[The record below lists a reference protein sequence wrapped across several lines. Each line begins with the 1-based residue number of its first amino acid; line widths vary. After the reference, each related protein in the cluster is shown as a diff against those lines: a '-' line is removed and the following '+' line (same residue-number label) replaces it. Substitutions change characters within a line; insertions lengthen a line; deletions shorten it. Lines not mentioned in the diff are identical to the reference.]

1 MKTGKL
7 NWDDLKEI
15 ISSSRKITRSDVRIR
30 SGIGEDC
37 SVVSFGEYECVIST
51 DPITGASNDTGRL
64 AVYINSNDIASSG
77 AEPVGIL
84 VTILAPTSA
93 TLDDIKN
100 VMNQISQEAI
110 RLNMEVLGGH
120 TEVTN
125 AVNKMVLSCTV
136 IGKCKAG
143 AAVSTAGAKL
153 GDDIIV
159 SKQLCLEGT
168 SIVVNDYYDIVNDFL
183 SKSELEEALG
193 YSNFLSVIN
202 EGRIAAGFGV
212 NSMHDITE
220 GGVLGA
226 LWEVSEASNTG
237 FEVYMDKMPLSAVT
251 KKLCTRLD
259 IDPLKFISS
268 GSMLI
273 TTKNGE
279 ALVNLLNDSGIKS
292 EIIGKITKEGYY
304 LNDAGNKKTV
314 APPER
319 DELFVFQEKINKFK
333 E

>member
-51 DPITGASNDTGRL
+51 DPITGASNDTGKL

-183 SKSELEEALG
+183 SKSELDEALG
-193 YSNFLSVIN
+193 YSNFLSVIS

-292 EIIGKITKEGYY
+292 EIIGKITKVGYY

-314 APPER
+314 TPPER

>member
-1 MKTGKL
+1 MKPGKL
-7 NWDDLKEI
+7 NWTDLKDVI
-15 ISSSRKITRSDVRIR
+15 NSSSKVTRSDVRIR

-37 SVVSFGEYECVIST
+37 SVVSFGEYECVMST
-51 DPITGASNDTGRL
+51 DPITGASNDIGKL
-64 AVYINSNDIASSG
+64 AVYINSNDIASCG
-77 AEPVGIL
+77 ATPIGIL
-84 VTILAPTSA
+84 VTILAPTTA

-100 VMNQISQEAI
+100 VMKQINQEAAT
-110 RLNMEVLGGH
+110 LNMEVLGGH
-120 TEVTN
+120 TEVTT

-143 AAVSTAGAKL
+143 LAVSTAGAKV

-168 SIVVNDYYDIVNDFL
+168 SIIVKDYYDIVKDFL
-183 SKSELEEALG
+183 TKEEINEALS
-193 YSNFLSVIN
+193 YSKYLSVAS
-202 EGRIAAGFGV
+202 EGRIAAQFGV

-226 LWEVSEASNTG
+226 LWEVSEASKAG

-251 KKLCTRLD
+251 KKLCKSFD
-259 IDPLKFISS
+259 INPLKFISS

-279 ALVNLLNDSGIKS
+279 ALLCLLNVSGIKA
-292 EIIGKITKEGYY
+292 EIIGKITKKGYY
-304 LNDAGNKKTV
+304 LSEGEIKKKV
-314 APPER
+314 DPPER
-319 DELFVFQEKINKFK
+319 DELFVFQEKLNKFEK
-333 E
+333 